1 MRSTST
7 LRTLR
12 TWRTR
17 IARVPSAGLLLVA
30 SVGACAPG
38 VSAQEGPQRVVSVVP
53 RIGITEIVTDN
64 VGLASAAPQS
74 EQITQ
79 ISPGIRVAVQ
89 GARLQAYFDYSR
101 NELLYAQNS
110 SPRQSQ
116 NALNTFGTLEFLDNW
131 AYLDF
136 SGLIS
141 QQAISAFGPQSI
153 DNTSVNPNRAEV
165 SIYRLSPYVRGR
177 VGDVANYEARYSRSV
192 TSSDA
197 NAYDVISAD
206 AAVKLAADR
215 AFGNLG
221 WLLDASKQT
230 TDYSAARRTESER
243 VNLGLS
249 YAITQQLS
257 VSARAGRERN
267 NYTSVDTQSYD
278 TSGVTVSWS
287 PSEVS
292 KLSASL
298 DRRPFGD
305 AHSVSFE
312 HRTART
318 AWKFT
323 DSKDVLTTPGQ
334 TAGAGLGV
342 IYDLL
347 FSQFANLE
355 PDEIARAQ
363 LVNAYLQS
371 NGISPDAL
379 VLSSALTSALSLQ
392 RRQDLSLALLGVR
405 DTITFLASQSESRRL
420 DTMSSGVDDLST
432 SSVLRQRGF
441 SANYSHRLSPEYSLG
456 VLLSQQ
462 NTSGIS
468 SLQDSRLRLLS
479 IQIMGK
485 VGKKAAV
492 SAGVRRVVY
501 SSITAPY
508 GETALT
514 VSLTVQF

>member
-1 MRSTST
+1 M
-7 LRTLR
+7 
-12 TWRTR
+12 
-17 IARVPSAGLLLVA
+17 
-30 SVGACAPG
+30 
-38 VSAQEGPQRVVSVVP
+38 VSVVP
-53 RIGITEIVTDN
+53 RVGITEIFTNN

-79 ISPGIRVAVQ
+79 ISPGVRIAVE
-89 GARLQAYFDYSR
+89 GARLQVYFDYAR
-101 NELLYAQNS
+101 NELLYAQDS

-136 SGLIS
+136 NGLIS
-141 QQAISAFGPQSI
+141 QQAISAFGAQSI
-153 DNTSVNPNRAEV
+153 DNSAVNANRTEV
-165 SIYRLSPYVRGR
+165 STYRLSPYVRGR

-197 NAYDVISAD
+197 SASDVTTDDTAF
-206 AAVKLAADR
+206 KLAQDS
-215 AFGNLG
+215 AFGKLG
-221 WLLDASKQT
+221 WSVDASQQT
-230 TDYSAARRTESER
+230 ADYSAGRQTESQQ

-249 YAITQQLS
+249 YAITPQLS
-257 VSARAGRERN
+257 VSARAGRERS
-267 NYTSVDTQSYD
+267 NYTSVDKRGDD
-278 TSGVTVSWS
+278 TSGVAVSWS
-287 PSEVS
+287 PSDVTNV
-292 KLSASL
+292 SASL

-305 AHSVSFE
+305 AHNVSFE

-323 DSKDVLTTPGQ
+323 DTKDVTTTPGQ
-334 TAGAGLGV
+334 TSGASLGV

-355 PDEIARAQ
+355 PNEVARAQ

-379 VLSSALTSALSLQ
+379 VLGSALTSALSLQ
-392 RRQDLSLALLGVR
+392 RRQDLSLVLLGVR
-405 DTITFLASQSESRRL
+405 DTITFLASRSESRRL
-420 DTMSSGVDDLST
+420 DMVSTGVDDFSN

-441 SANYSHRLSPEYSLG
+441 SANYSHRLTPEYSLG

-462 NTSGIS
+462 NTSGES
-468 SLQDSRLRLLS
+468 DLQDTRLRLLS

-485 VGKKAAV
+485 VGKQAAASV
-492 SAGVRRVVY
+492 GVRRVVF
-501 SSITAPY
+501 SSVAAPY

>member
-1 MRSTST
+1 MRSPP
-7 LRTLR
+7 TLR

-17 IARVPSAGLLLVA
+17 VARVPSAGLLLVA
-30 SVGACAPG
+30 SVGVCAPG
-38 VSAQEGPQRVVSVVP
+38 VGAQEGPQRMVSVVP
-53 RIGITEIVTDN
+53 RIGVTEIVTNN
-64 VGLASAAPQS
+64 VGLVSVAPQS

-79 ISPGIRVAVQ
+79 ISPGIRVAVE

-101 NELLYAQNS
+101 NELLYAQDS

-116 NALNTFGTLEFLDNW
+116 NALNTFGSLEFVDNW
-131 AYLDF
+131 AYVDF
-136 SGLIS
+136 SGVIS
-141 QQAISAFGPQSI
+141 QQAISAFGQQSI
-153 DNTSVNPNRAEV
+153 DNTSVNANRTEV
-165 SIYRLSPYVRGR
+165 STYRMSPYVRGR

-197 NAYDVISAD
+197 FASDVTTAD
-206 AAVKLAADR
+206 IAVSLAADR
-215 AFGNLG
+215 AFGKLG
-221 WLLDASKQT
+221 WSIAASQQT
-230 TDYSAARRTESER
+230 ADYSAGRQNESQR

-249 YAITQQLS
+249 YAITPQLS
-257 VSARAGRERN
+257 VSARAGRESN
-267 NYTSVDTQSYD
+267 NYTSVDTPSYD
-278 TSGVTVSWS
+278 TSGVAVSWS
-287 PSEVS
+287 PSDVTR
-292 KLSASL
+292 LSASL

-323 DSKDVLTTPGQ
+323 DSKDVSTTPGQ
-334 TAGAGLGV
+334 AAGASQGA

-355 PDEIARAQ
+355 PNEVARAQ
-363 LVNAYLQS
+363 LVSAFLQT

-379 VLSSALTSALSLQ
+379 VLNSALTSALTLQ

-405 DTITFLASQSESRRL
+405 DTISFLASRSEIRRL
-420 DTMSSGVDDLST
+420 DTVSSGVDDFNT
-432 SSVLRQRGF
+432 SSVLRQHGF
-441 SANYSHRLSPEYSLG
+441 NANYSHRLSPEYSLG

-462 NTSGIS
+462 NTSGVS
-468 SLQDSRLRLLS
+468 NLQDSRLRLLS

-485 VGKKAAV
+485 VGRKAAASV
-492 SAGVRRVVY
+492 GVRRAVY
-501 SSITAPY
+501 SSVTAPY

>member
-1 MRSTST
+1 MRSPP
-7 LRTLR
+7 TLR

-17 IARVPSAGLLLVA
+17 VARVPSAGLLVVA
-30 SVGACAPG
+30 SVGACALG
-38 VSAQEGPQRVVSVVP
+38 ASAQEGPRRVVSVVP

-64 VGLASAAPQS
+64 VGLASADPKS

-79 ISPGIRVAVQ
+79 ISPGIRVGVE

-101 NELLYAQNS
+101 NELLYAQDS

-116 NALNTFGTLEFLDNW
+116 NALTTFGTLEFLDNW

-136 SGLIS
+136 NGLIS
-141 QQAISAFGPQSI
+141 QQTISAFGAQSI
-153 DNTSVNPNRAEV
+153 DNTSINLNRAEV
-165 SIYRLSPYVRGR
+165 STYRLSPYVRGR

-192 TSSDA
+192 SSSDA
-197 NAYDVISAD
+197 SAFDVISAD

-215 AFGNLG
+215 AFGKLG
-221 WLLDASKQT
+221 WLADASQQT
-230 TDYSAARRTESER
+230 ADYSAGRRTESER

-249 YAITQQLS
+249 YAITPQLS
-257 VSARAGRERN
+257 VSARTGRERN

-278 TSGVTVSWS
+278 TRGVSVSWS
-287 PSEVS
+287 PSQVS
-292 KLSASL
+292 KVSASL

-305 AHSVSFE
+305 AHSVSLE

-323 DSKDVLTTPGQ
+323 DARDVSTTPGQ
-334 TAGAGLGV
+334 TAGASRGAL
-342 IYDLL
+342 YDLL
-347 FSQFANLE
+347 FSQLD
-355 PDEIARAQ
+355 PTLDEVVRAQ
-363 LVNAYLQS
+363 LVNNTLASLQQM
-371 NGISPDAL
+371 GINIG
-379 VLSSALTSALSLQ
+379 ALTSALSLQ
-392 RRQDLSLALLGVR
+392 RRQDISLALLGLR
-405 DTITFLASQSESRRL
+405 DTITFLASRSESRRL
-420 DTMSSGVDDLST
+420 DTVSSGVDDFST
-432 SSVLRQRGF
+432 STVLRQNGF
-441 SANYSHRLSPEYSLG
+441 SANYSHRLTPEYSLG
-456 VLLSQQ
+456 FLLSQQ

-468 SLQDSRLRLLS
+468 NLQDSRLRLLS

-485 VGKKAAV
+485 VGRNAAA

-501 SSITAPY
+501 SSVTAPY

>member
-1 MRSTST
+1 MRSPP
-7 LRTLR
+7 TLR

-17 IARVPSAGLLLVA
+17 VARVPSAGLLLVA
-30 SVGACAPG
+30 SVAACAPG
-38 VSAQEGPQRVVSVVP
+38 VGAQEGPQRVVSVVP
-53 RIGITEIVTDN
+53 RIGITEIFTDN
-64 VGLASAAPQS
+64 VGLASADPRS

-79 ISPGIRVAVQ
+79 ISPGVRVAVE
-89 GARLQAYFDYSR
+89 GARLQAYFDYAR
-101 NELLYAQNS
+101 NELLYAQDS

-116 NALNTFGTLEFLDNW
+116 NALTTFGTLEFLDSW

-136 SGLIS
+136 NGVIS
-141 QQAISAFGPQSI
+141 QQTISAFGAQSI
-153 DNTSVNPNRAEV
+153 DNTAVNANRAEV
-165 SIYRLSPYVRGR
+165 STYRLSPYVRGR

-192 TSSDA
+192 TSSDGSA
-197 NAYDVISAD
+197 FDVTTAD
-206 AAVKLAADR
+206 AAIRLAADR
-215 AFGNLG
+215 AFGKLG
-221 WLLDASKQT
+221 WSLDANRQT
-230 TDYSAARRTESER
+230 ADYSGGRQAESER

-249 YAITQQLS
+249 YAFTPQLA
-257 VSARAGRERN
+257 VSARAGREN
-267 NYTSVDTQSYD
+267 SNYNSLQMQSD
-278 TSGVTVSWS
+278 GTNGVSVSWS

-305 AHSVSFE
+305 AHNVSIE

-323 DSKDVLTTPGQ
+323 DARDVSTTPGQ
-334 TAGAGLGV
+334 SAGASLGV

-347 FSQFANLE
+347 FSQFAYLE
-355 PDEIARAQ
+355 PNEVARAQ

-392 RRQDLSLALLGVR
+392 RRQDISLALLGVR
-405 DTITFLASQSESRRL
+405 DTITFLASRSESRRL
-420 DTMSSGVDDLST
+420 DTVSSGVDDLST
-432 SSVLRQRGF
+432 SAVLRQRGF
-441 SANYSHRLSPEYSLG
+441 SANYSHRLTPEYSLG

-462 NTSGIS
+462 NTSGAT

-485 VGKKAAV
+485 VGRKAAV
-492 SAGVRRVVY
+492 SAGVRRVLY
-501 SSITAPY
+501 SNVTAPY